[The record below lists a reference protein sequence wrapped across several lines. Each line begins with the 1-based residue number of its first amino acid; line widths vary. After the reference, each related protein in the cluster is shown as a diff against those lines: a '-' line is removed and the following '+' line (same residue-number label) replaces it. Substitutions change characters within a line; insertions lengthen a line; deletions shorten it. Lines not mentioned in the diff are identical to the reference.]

1 MPCAGVRSQP
11 LSSTYP
17 RTPSSTG
24 RARLRPSARLA
35 AFWQHS
41 VCAQPGRLGGATSS
55 WARTAP
61 VSRRRARTPS
71 ICGRQ
76 DSRSYGVLV
85 SWVLWARA
93 DRVNVADVIQH
104 AVTARRK
111 VDEVAVL
118 SGNRTWPRV
127 GDSGTPTTGT
137 TRNNL
142 TPSSAAQHQLTTR
155 GQSSVGS
162 AQGSRRWPT
171 RRTPAEPARRRQ
183 TVHESGRPVPRAGR

>member
-1 MPCAGVRSQP
+1 MRRCSFTAAEQHLSEDAIQHWPGSSEAVCSLGSILAAFGVRS
-11 LSSTYP
+11 TG
-17 RTPSSTG
+17 PSWG
-24 RARLRPSARLA
+24 GNVLLGADRARE
-35 AFWQHS
+35 
-41 VCAQPGRLGGATSS
+41 
-55 WARTAP
+55 
-61 VSRRRARTPS
+61 RRRARTPS

-93 DRVNVADVIQH
+93 DRVNAADVIQH

-142 TPSSAAQHQLTTR
+142 TPSSAAQHQLITR

-162 AQGSRRWPT
+162 AHGSRRWPT
-171 RRTPAEPARRRQ
+171 RRTPAEPARGRQ

>member
-1 MPCAGVRSQP
+1 MRRCSFTAAEQHLSEDAVQHWPGSSEAVCSLGSILAAFGVRS
-11 LSSTYP
+11 TG
-17 RTPSSTG
+17 PSG
-24 RARLRPSARLA
+24 GGNVLLGADRAREQTTSENTVDLRTSGLAVVRL
-35 AFWQHS
+35 
-41 VCAQPGRLGGATSS
+41 
-55 WARTAP
+55 
-61 VSRRRARTPS
+61 
-71 ICGRQ
+71 
-76 DSRSYGVLV
+76 LV

-93 DRVNVADVIQH
+93 DRVNAADVIQH

-142 TPSSAAQHQLTTR
+142 TPSSAAQHQLITR

-162 AQGSRRWPT
+162 AHGSRRWPT
-171 RRTPAEPARRRQ
+171 RRTPAEPARGRQ

>member
-35 AFWQHS
+35 AFWQHL
-41 VCAQPGRLGGATSS
+41 VCAQPGRLGGNVLLGAD
-55 WARTAP
+55 
-61 VSRRRARTPS
+61 RAREQTTS
-71 ICGRQ
+71 ENTVDLRTSGLAVVRL
-76 DSRSYGVLV
+76 LV

-142 TPSSAAQHQLTTR
+142 TPSSAAQHQLITR

-162 AQGSRRWPT
+162 AHGSRRWPT
-171 RRTPAEPARRRQ
+171 RRTPAEPARGRQ